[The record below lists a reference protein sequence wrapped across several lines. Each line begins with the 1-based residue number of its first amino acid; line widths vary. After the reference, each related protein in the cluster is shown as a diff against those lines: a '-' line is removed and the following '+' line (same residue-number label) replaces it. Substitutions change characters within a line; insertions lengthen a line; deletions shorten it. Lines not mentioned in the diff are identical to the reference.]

1 MLKVCL
7 FSTRKMRKKRLYW
20 TLQILGWGIYF
31 FVNFITMS
39 INPQNLDEATM
50 QISRIELMIHSPLLL
65 MCSHLILR
73 EVIIKRGWLKINIAR
88 VIPRILGIIGLSSLI
103 VVILS
108 FAFYSLVRNLT
119 VGPALATDIL
129 FAFIT
134 FVILYVIWAT
144 VYFLY
149 HFLESN
155 NRSLKYEA
163 AMNEMHL
170 NQLKSQLN
178 PHFIFNA
185 LNSMR
190 ALVDEEPSKA
200 KIAITQ
206 LSNILRNSLITD
218 KKRVVSFGDELNT
231 VKDYLAL
238 ESIRF
243 EERLE
248 VNYQI
253 DPRSDGYEIP
263 PMMIQTLV
271 ENAIKHGVSNL
282 MKGGIIEIQSVV
294 EHSILI
300 LKIRN
305 SGQLVN
311 GHVKRGG
318 RKGVGL
324 INTKERLKLIYGE
337 AASFRIYNEN
347 NKFVVTEVKIPQRI

>member
-1 MLKVCL
+1 
-7 FSTRKMRKKRLYW
+7 MRKRRLYW

-31 FVNFITMS
+31 FANFIAMS
-39 INPQNLDEATM
+39 LDPQGLGPENMRT
-50 QISRIELMIHSPLLL
+50 SRIQLLIHTPTLFLV
-65 MCSHLILR
+65 SHYLIR
-73 EVIIKRGWLKINIAR
+73 EIIIRRSWLSINIAR
-88 VIPRILGIIGLSSLI
+88 IIPRILGIIVLSSII
-103 VVILS
+103 VV
-108 FAFYSLVRNLT
+108 LVSYLLY
-119 VGPALATDIL
+119 ALAGTVELSSSILTEAL

-134 FVILYVIWAT
+134 YTVLYIIWST

-190 ALVDEEPSKA
+190 ALVDEEPTKA
-200 KIAITQ
+200 KVAITQ

-218 KKRVVSFGDELNT
+218 KKRVVSFGEELNT

-238 ESIRF
+238 EGIRF
-243 EERLE
+243 EERLNVSYE
-248 VNYQI
+248 I
-253 DPRSDGYEIP
+253 DPKSDNYEIP

-282 MKGGIIEIQSVV
+282 MEGGMIEIQSTV

-311 GHVKRGG
+311 GQRNRTG

>member
-1 MLKVCL
+1 
-7 FSTRKMRKKRLYW
+7 MRKRRLYW
-20 TLQILGWGIYF
+20 ALQITGWGIYLLL
-31 FVNFITMS
+31 NFALMAT
-39 INPQNLDEATM
+39 NPQGLDEETLRL
-50 QISRIELMIHSPLLL
+50 SNRLSKIELLIHTPLLL
-65 MCSHLILR
+65 LFSHLIIR
-73 EVIIKRGWLKINIAR
+73 RVIIQRDWLQINIGR
-88 VIPRILGIIGLSSLI
+88 VIPRILGVITLASLSVALVSFGFYWLAGTISPTEDTIVSLLIGSTL
-103 VVILS
+103 LS
-108 FAFYSLVRNLT
+108 FLVYL
-119 VGPALATDIL
+119 
-129 FAFIT
+129 
-134 FVILYVIWAT
+134 ILYITWST

-190 ALVDEEPSKA
+190 ALVDEEPIKA
-200 KIAITQ
+200 KTAITQ

-218 KKRVVSFGDELNT
+218 KKRVVSFGHELNT

-238 ESIRF
+238 EGIRF
-243 EERLE
+243 EERLK

-253 DPRSDGYEIP
+253 DPSSDGFEIP
-263 PMMIQTLV
+263 PMMVQTLV

-282 MKGGIIEIQSVV
+282 IQGGIIDIESAV

-311 GHVKRGG
+311 GAKKRGG
-318 RKGVGL
+318 RRGVGL
-324 INTKERLKLIYGE
+324 INTKERLKLIYGD

-347 NKFVVTEVKIPQRI
+347 NKFVVTEVKIPQRA